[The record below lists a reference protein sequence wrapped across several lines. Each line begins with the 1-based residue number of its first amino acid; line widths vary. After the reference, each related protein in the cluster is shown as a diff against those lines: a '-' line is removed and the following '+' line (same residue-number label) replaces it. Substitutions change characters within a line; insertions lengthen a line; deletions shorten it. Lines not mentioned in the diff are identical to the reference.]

1 MELTLNSTF
10 ELNNGIKMP
19 ILGLGTWNLFGNSA
33 YKPVIWA
40 LEAGYKLIDTATIYG
55 NERKVG
61 QAIRDSGIPRE
72 DIFITTKVWNSDQGY
87 TSTIKAFEK
96 SLKKLNLSYV
106 DLYLIHWP
114 VTDLRNDSWKA
125 LEEIFANGKARAIGV
140 SNYTIRHLAEIM
152 DKSSSTIP
160 CVNQVE
166 FSPFLYQ
173 KDLLELCKNHRIIVE
188 AYSPLTRGR
197 KINDPALILL
207 SQKLGKTPA
216 QILIRWGLQHGL
228 VEIPKSGNKQHI
240 LENANIFDF
249 KLNNEDMM
257 MMNKLNEDFR
267 MGDDPSSYE

>member
-10 ELNNGIKMP
+10 ELSNGIKMP
-19 ILGLGTWNLFGNSA
+19 ILGLGTWNLFGDSA
-33 YKPVIWA
+33 YKPVKWA
-40 LEAGYKLIDTATIYG
+40 LESGYRLIDTATIYG

-72 DIFITTKVWNSDQGY
+72 EIFITTKVWNSDQGHA
-87 TSTIKAFEK
+87 STIKAFEK

-114 VTDLRNDSWKA
+114 VTGLRKESWKA
-125 LEEIFANGKARAIGV
+125 LEEIFEKGKARAIGI
-140 SNYTIRHLAEIM
+140 SNYAIRHLTELMENSNILP
-152 DKSSSTIP
+152 T
-160 CVNQVE
+160 VNQVE

-173 KDLLELCKNHRIIVE
+173 KDLLELCKNHKIIVE

-197 KINDPALILL
+197 KMNDPLLL
-207 SQKLGKTPA
+207 SLGQKLGKTPA
-216 QILIRWGLQHGL
+216 QVLIRWGLQHGI

-240 LENANIFDF
+240 LENANVFDF
-249 KLNNEDMM
+249 KINNEDMM